1 MAEKETKNKAA
12 SSAKGGWIISNL
24 IKAAVIVVVLIV
36 GAIVFLNVITKHNQ
50 EITVPDFSNLSVEE
64 ASALAA
70 QSGMR
75 VEVTDSVFVKRMKKG
90 AVYRQ
95 SPRVGSKVKEG
106 RRVILTINAKNAKKV
121 TMPNLIG
128 YSMRQAMAELQSRG
142 LVLGK
147 LIYVDD
153 IATNNVLR
161 QLMGNRQIEPG
172 VQVESEAIIDLVLG
186 LNSSDNETY
195 VPDVMGLKNISA
207 QDAVRANSLNV
218 NRLRFDKSVKNYD
231 DTLSAVVYKQN
242 PEPSEYSVKM
252 GEDVTLYLTVD
263 TAKVPSR

>member
-1 MAEKETKNKAA
+1 MAKKENKAA
-12 SSAKGGWIISNL
+12 QAAKGNWIVSNL
-24 IKAAVIVVVLIV
+24 LKAALIVVVLIA
-36 GAIVFLNVITKHNQ
+36 GAIIFLNVVTKHNQ

-95 SPRVGSKVKEG
+95 NPRAGSKVKDG
-106 RRVILTINAKNAKKV
+106 RRIILTINAKTAKKV

-161 QLMGNRQIEPG
+161 QLKGNRAIDPG
-172 VQVESEAIIDLVLG
+172 TLVESESVIDLVVG

-195 VPDVMGLKNISA
+195 VPDVVGLKYISA
-207 QDAVRANSLNV
+207 LDAVHANSLNISK
-218 NRLRFDKSVKNYD
+218 LRFDKSVKDYD
-231 DTLSAVVYKQN
+231 DSLSAVVYKQN
-242 PEPSEYSVKM
+242 PEPSEFSVKM

-263 TAKVPSR
+263 TDKVPAR

>member
-1 MAEKETKNKAA
+1 MTKTEKKAA
-12 SSAKGGWIISNL
+12 PAAKGNWIVSNL
-24 IKAAVIVVVLIV
+24 VKAAVVVVILIA
-36 GAIVFLNVITKHNQ
+36 GAIVFLNVVTKHNQ
-50 EITVPDFSNLSVEE
+50 EITVPDFSNLTVEE
-64 ASALAA
+64 ASAFAK

-95 SPRVGSKVKEG
+95 NPKAGSKVKDG
-106 RRVILTINAKNAKKV
+106 RRIILTINAMTAKKV

-153 IATNNVLR
+153 IATNNVLK
-161 QLMGNRQIEPG
+161 QLKGNREIDPG
-172 VQVESEAIIDLVLG
+172 VMIESESVIDLVVG
-186 LNSSDNETY
+186 LNSGDTETY
-195 VPDVMGLKNISA
+195 VPDVVGLKHIA
-207 QDAVRANSLNV
+207 ALDAVHANSLNISK
-218 NRLRFDKSVKNYD
+218 LRFDKSVKDYD
-231 DTLSAVVYKQN
+231 DSLSAVVYKQN
-242 PEPSEYSVKM
+242 PEPSEFSVKM

-263 TAKVPSR
+263 KDKVPVR